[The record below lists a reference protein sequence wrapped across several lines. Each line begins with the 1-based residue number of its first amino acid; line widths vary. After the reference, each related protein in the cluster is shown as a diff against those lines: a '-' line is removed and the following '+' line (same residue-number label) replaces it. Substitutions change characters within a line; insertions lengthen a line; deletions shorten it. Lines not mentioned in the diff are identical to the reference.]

1 MDSTNL
7 PVDLSPCS
15 ELLYA
20 ESMSVVD
27 VDPGQLGRALR
38 GLAPQST
45 LRLHGEQAGGFTLS
59 TPVHLVG
66 DATLVGT
73 WWGPVLC
80 VRASVTL
87 EGLTLQGGR
96 GLNGGALSLLD
107 GELRGSGL
115 RVTGGFAMA
124 GGGIFVGPGTQA
136 WLEGCSVVSNRA
148 RCGGGIAVEGGQL
161 HLSECT
167 VSDNRAWITGSG
179 IALRGAAMVKLLD
192 CYPVDNLGPGQVEA
206 EDLES
211 RVEVV

>member
-1 MDSTNL
+1 
-7 PVDLSPCS
+7 
-15 ELLYA
+15 
-20 ESMSVVD
+20 MSVVD

-38 GLAPQST
+38 GLASKST

-66 DATLVGT
+66 DATLLGP

-80 VRASVTL
+80 VRAAVTL
-87 EGLTLQGGR
+87 DGLTLRGGR
-96 GLNGGALSLLD
+96 GLNGGALSVMD

-115 RVTGGFAMA
+115 HIEDGFAMA
-124 GGGIFVGPGTQA
+124 GGGIFMGPGTQG
-136 WLEGCSVVSNRA
+136 WLEDCSVVSNRA

-161 HLSECT
+161 QLSACT
-167 VSDNRAWITGSG
+167 ISHNRAWVTGSG
-179 IALRGAAMVKLLD
+179 VALRGAAQLKLLD
-192 CYPVDNLGPGQVEA
+192 CYPVDNTGPGQVEA